1 MPPTGPRSPIIEQ
14 RRNISSAP
22 QIPGQSSPPS
32 YYLGPPNTPVSGVS
46 PGSSRSV
53 TPVNEDPSSASTPCR
68 QGETAQK
75 RKADEISPDAA
86 SATPSPDSE
95 APRKKKKPRIVVKN
109 AERYRCNLPI
119 VLGERLK
126 EKASTSITDDADKCR
141 SPLPSPSPLLLSS
154 PLLSPSR
161 PSSEESPSGP
171 SSEEPLENKQIQIVI
186 KNPERYRRHSAI
198 VFEDPFKEKET
209 TSIADADE
217 CPSPFSRPPLPSRE
231 EPLKKQEMGCE

>member
-1 MPPTGPRSPIIEQ
+1 M
-14 RRNISSAP
+14 
-22 QIPGQSSPPS
+22 
-32 YYLGPPNTPVSGVS
+32 
-46 PGSSRSV
+46 
-53 TPVNEDPSSASTPCR
+53 
-68 QGETAQK
+68 AQK
-75 RKADEISPDAA
+75 RKAGEISPDAA

-95 APRKKKKPRIVVKN
+95 TPPKKKKKPRIVVKN

-141 SPLPSPSPLLLSS
+141 SPLPSPSPLSLSS

-171 SSEEPLENKQIQIVI
+171 SSEEPLENKQIRIVI

-209 TSIADADE
+209 TSIADADADADADE
-217 CPSPFSRPPLPSRE
+217 CPSPFSRPSLPARE
-231 EPLKKQEMGCE
+231 EPLEKEEMDCE